1 MNCDERRHGAGRQR
15 GVENVWEFLRANFLS
30 HRVWRGYDAVVDA
43 CCHARLLVAG
53 FSLRDLPAALENA
66 TSSWLP

>member
-1 MNCDERRHGAGRQR
+1 MEHCKPK
-15 GVENVWEFLRANFLS
+15 
-30 HRVWRGYDAVVDA
+30 AVSRKLDP
-43 CCHARLLVAG
+43 LLVAG

>member
-1 MNCDERRHGAGRQR
+1 MSGGISRTSRKRLRWRLFERAAKIHRGLGHGFSQPSG
-15 GVENVWEFLRANFLS
+15 GGETPS
-30 HRVWRGYDAVVDA
+30 HI
-43 CCHARLLVAG
+43 RLLVAG

>member
-1 MNCDERRHGAGRQR
+1 MAEPDTPPFYLIVTDLDHG
-15 GVENVWEFLRANFLS
+15 V
-30 HRVWRGYDAVVDA
+30 
-43 CCHARLLVAG
+43 LLVAG